1 MQFFLEEFQTNIQ
14 AGDLIKAQVLLS
26 YLHSLEP
33 QMQQRVLF
41 ELSRCDAHV
50 AIPLLG
56 YVLAHMDD
64 LAVTQESV
72 CEVLCDKILDAP
84 EDFLKLL
91 DSSELQGNVRL
102 IELAGSMQLKVA
114 VPNLI
119 ALLARETR
127 PEGLVALLKAL
138 GAIGDAAAVDAV
150 AEYLYAD
157 THDLVSTAVQA
168 LAQLATPEAVQ
179 YMADRL
185 GHDSELDRLILKLFA
200 EMDNDLGLDKL
211 AETLG
216 APQATARNYAKMLL
230 QRVGARAIPVL
241 SRCLGDTHTDVVIHA
256 LNTLGAI
263 SDANAV
269 PPVRKLLH
277 NEPQDANV
285 RFAAYEALG
294 MLPLHKGVF
303 VLAEGLE
310 DPVEDVRIAA
320 SRAIEHHT
328 NDIIIAGISNLV
340 HQADEKAQQIT
351 QAILNAKAER
361 LFLSLM
367 NDAIFEDMALS
378 YLTTQAHPEL
388 RGYFE
393 TLLRRQGYSADADKL
408 SRNLHEPSA
417 AGRLVIYAVDD
428 SRMILNIYK
437 KTLYQLGYEAHL
449 FEYPASALAQIQ
461 RVKPDIVFTD
471 LNMPEITGIELTET
485 LRTQYTKEDLPIVMV
500 TTQSEGQDHDAA
512 HSAGVNMILHK
523 PFTTEQLDEVIAQQ
537 VRRES
542 DR

>member
-1 MQFFLEEFQTNIQ
+1 MPMQHFLEEFLANIRD
-14 AGDLIKAQVLLS
+14 GDLIKAEVLLS
-26 YLHSLEP
+26 YLSSLEP
-33 QMQQRVLF
+33 HMQQQVLF
-41 ELSRCDAHV
+41 ELSRCEASV

-56 YVLAHMDD
+56 YVLAHMDN

-72 CEVLCDKILDAP
+72 CEVLCDRILDAP
-84 EDFLKLL
+84 EAFLKLL
-91 DSSELQGNVRL
+91 ESSELQGNTTL

-114 VPNLI
+114 VPHLI
-119 ALLARETR
+119 GLLARETR
-127 PEGLVALLKAL
+127 PEELVALLQAL

-179 YMADRL
+179 SMADRL
-185 GHDSELDRLILKLFA
+185 GHDSALDRLILNLFA

-216 APQATARNYAKMLL
+216 APQATARNHAKMLL
-230 QRVGARAIPVL
+230 QRLGAHAIPAL
-241 SRCLGDTHTDVVIHA
+241 SRRLTDTNTDVVIHA
-256 LNTLGAI
+256 LNTLGA
-263 SDANAV
+263 SGDANAV

-294 MLPLHKGVF
+294 MLPLHKGAF
-303 VLAEGLE
+303 VLAEGLD

-340 HQADEKAQQIT
+340 HQADEKAHQIT

-361 LFLSLM
+361 LFLRLI
-367 NDAIFEDMALS
+367 NDAIFQDMALS
-378 YLTTQAHPEL
+378 YLAAQAHPEL
-388 RGYFE
+388 RAYFE

-408 SRNLHEPSA
+408 SSSLRRTFDLRPS
-417 AGRLVIYAVDD
+417 R
-428 SRMILNIYK
+428 
-437 KTLYQLGYEAHL
+437 HL
-449 FEYPASALAQIQ
+449 C
-461 RVKPDIVFTD
+461 R
-471 LNMPEITGIELTET
+471 
-485 LRTQYTKEDLPIVMV
+485 
-500 TTQSEGQDHDAA
+500 
-512 HSAGVNMILHK
+512 
-523 PFTTEQLDEVIAQQ
+523 
-537 VRRES
+537 
-542 DR
+542 